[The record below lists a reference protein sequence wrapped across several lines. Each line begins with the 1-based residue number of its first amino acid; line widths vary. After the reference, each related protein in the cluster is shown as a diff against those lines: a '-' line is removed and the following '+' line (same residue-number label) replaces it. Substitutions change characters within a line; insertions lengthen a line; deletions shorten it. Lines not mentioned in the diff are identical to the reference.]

1 MTFSF
6 LNDLMFIFYLSV
18 GGSILS
24 LVVYIIAALCN
35 LGSKGSGTSH
45 SSYSTRSYSFSR
57 NSSYDE
63 PQIRD
68 WESERILSS
77 MEAEMRAHN
86 ARVEQMMMEQH
97 RTMIENESRR
107 ISESINRPLSE
118 QFDTRLTNI
127 FRNPWEGIL

>member
-1 MTFSF
+1 
-6 LNDLMFIFYLSV
+6 
-18 GGSILS
+18 
-24 LVVYIIAALCN
+24 
-35 LGSKGSGTSH
+35 
-45 SSYSTRSYSFSR
+45 
-57 NSSYDE
+57 
-63 PQIRD
+63 
-68 WESERILSS
+68 
-77 MEAEMRAHN
+77 MRAHN

>member
-1 MTFSF
+1 MSIAGLYF
-6 LNDLMFIFYLSV
+6 LVLAPIVGPILGIIV
-18 GGSILS
+18 GG
-24 LVVYIIAALCN
+24 IISAI
-35 LGSKGSGTSH
+35 
-45 SSYSTRSYSFSR
+45 
-57 NSSYDE
+57 NSSDSTTRPTSCE
-63 PQIRD
+63 PRSRKTSYNSYYEPPMRD

-77 MEAEMRAHN
+77 METEMRAHN

-127 FRNPWEGIL
+127 FRNPWEEIL

>member
-1 MTFSF
+1 MSIAGLYFLVLAPIIGPVLGIIVAIIVSIVNSSDSTTRPSSCESKHRTTSFS
-6 LNDLMFIFYLSV
+6 
-18 GGSILS
+18 
-24 LVVYIIAALCN
+24 
-35 LGSKGSGTSH
+35 
-45 SSYSTRSYSFSR
+45 SSYY
-57 NSSYDE
+57 E
-63 PQIRD
+63 PPIRD

-77 MEAEMRAHN
+77 METEMRAHN

-97 RTMIENESRR
+97 KTMIENESRR